1 MENGT
6 DYYWVGHFDEYTNE
20 FTDGRA
26 GGRVNTSVPSQRCA
40 RMPHVHA
47 RVHVCMYGCSSR
59 CSGRAGEHECMSHA
73 TCACPHMPM
82 HIHTSTGVTMATST
96 RASRLPMSTP
106 TLHACSSAGWACAC
120 ARASTCSL
128 AGWAC
133 ACARV
138 GGHVHVR
145 LLIGW
150 VGMCMC
156 TRIHMQTR
164 IRMHAC
170 AYMYTCAGGR
180 GGGRAAP
187 GVGGS
192 PNQSITQSPNQPIT

>member
-120 ARASTCSL
+120 ARASTCSFIGWMGMCMCTC
-128 AGWAC
+128 GWAC
-133 ACARV
+133 ACTPAHRL
-138 GGHVHVR
+138 GGHVHVHAHPHADAHPHA
-145 LLIGW
+145 
-150 VGMCMC
+150 CMC
-156 TRIHMQTR
+156 VHVHVCRWAR
-164 IRMHAC
+164 RR
-170 AYMYTCAGGR
+170 AGRCGSGR
-180 GGGRAAP
+180 
-187 GVGGS
+187 VS
-192 PNQSITQSPNQPIT
+192 